1 MTKKKLHWDGG
12 SDRKIKAHFS
22 IEHVGNLSFEVES
35 NLPGCGSRQSA
46 EEKRALA
53 LRHAQL
59 LVRGLA
65 KELERENR
73 Q

>member
-1 MTKKKLHWDGG
+1 MAKKKLHWDGG
-12 SDRKIKAHFS
+12 SDKKIKAHFS
-22 IEHVGNLSFEVES
+22 IEHVGSLSFEVES
-35 NLPGCGSRQSA
+35 TLPGDGSRLTA

-65 KELERENR
+65 KELDRENL
-73 Q
+73 